1 MTSQRTRRVLHSRHA
16 CLARDFLPSASKGDD
31 DAAFLGDTIVME
43 MDMREAYGKKRFVR
57 CECVN
62 VSVFG

>member
-31 DAAFLGDTIVME
+31 DAASLGETILME
-43 MDMREAYGKKRFVR
+43 MD
-57 CECVN
+57 CERHMEEKICKM
-62 VSVFG
+62 